1 MKLKLKH
8 AGGAPSE
15 AQRISAGTVLALV
28 LATLLA
34 FVFLFA
40 AQPAYAYVGPGA
52 AVGVVGSIVGLVAAV
67 GLALVGL
74 VLLPLRMMQKQRR
87 DRLDGSKQSG

>member
-8 AGGAPSE
+8 AGGVPSE

-34 FVFLFA
+34 FLLLIA
-40 AQPAYAYVGPGA
+40 AQPAHAYVGPSA
-52 AVGVVGSIVGLVAAV
+52 AVGVVGSVLGLAAAV
-67 GLALVGL
+67 VLALIGL
-74 VLLPLRMMQKQRR
+74 VLLPLRAMAKRR
-87 DRLDGSKQSG
+87 GRAKQS

>member
-8 AGGAPSE
+8 AGGFPSE

-34 FVFLFA
+34 FLLLFA
-40 AQPAYAYVGPGA
+40 AQPAHAYVGPGA
-52 AVGVVGSIVGLVAAV
+52 AVGVVGSVLGVAAAIA
-67 GLALVGL
+67 LALVGL
-74 VLLPLRMMQKQRR
+74 VLLPLRAMLKQRR
-87 DRLDGSKQSG
+87 TRSKQS